1 MNTPISADKPPK
13 MPKHASNKKI
23 FFSEVSYKKGATEL
37 FLAIEEMAW
46 RDAFDTIISD
56 PGQARTWV
64 NNIESGI
71 SINSW
76 RRLPIH
82 EVCKTLVAMIFL
94 VIDCLEIINIGTLVL
109 TIVRSS
115 SSKII
120 RHALSELLLGWYQNS
135 FPHSQN
141 LRLSRQTVENTRSI
155 LPSTRRARR
164 RLSTSLLLRIGMPL
178 WPAIKPEEFLWILS
192 TTQN

>member
-1 MNTPISADKPPK
+1 MNTPISAEKPPK

-46 RDAFDTIISD
+46 RDAFDTITSD

-82 EVCKTLVAMIFL
+82 EVCKTLLVITFL
-94 VIDCLEIINIGTLVL
+94 VVDHLEIINVDTRAL
-109 TIVRSS
+109 TIVRSF

-135 FPHSQN
+135 FQHSQN
-141 LRLSRQTVENTRSI
+141 PRRSPQTVENTRSI
-155 LPSTRRARR
+155 LPSTRHARR
-164 RLSTSLLLRIGMPL
+164 RLST
-178 WPAIKPEEFLWILS
+178 
-192 TTQN
+192 